1 MPSKSAL
8 SLGTPAPTSHQL
20 TRRSRGSPGVS
31 ICAFKSYEKGREK
44 WQGPTID
51 GVWFDE
57 EPEMEIYTEGLTR
70 TNNGQRS
77 QFAIMTF
84 TPLLGVSDV
93 VHMFLDD
100 CGFGDAV

>member
-1 MPSKSAL
+1 VRHGGGGDVLA
-8 SLGTPAPTSHQL
+8 
-20 TRRSRGSPGVS
+20 GVS

-57 EPEMEIYTEGLTR
+57 EPEMAIYTEGLTR
-70 TNNGQRS
+70 TNNGQRG

-93 VHMFLDD
+93 VHMFLDE
-100 CGFGDAV
+100 CGFGDGV